1 MAKVLSK
8 KDQIRIQAENDL
20 EFFIRLVQPQRVL
33 GLCHQDLITWWNRDS
48 RKSHQLVLLP
58 RDHQKS
64 AMAALRAVW
73 RITKNPAIRIL
84 YISNTA
90 NLAIKQLGFIKDI
103 LTSEI
108 YRFYWPE
115 MVHPDEGKRKKWTE
129 TEISVDHPLRAAE
142 VIRDPTVFTAGLT
155 TSITGL
161 HADIIILDDVVVA
174 DNAYTGEG
182 RTKVE
187 TQYSHLA
194 SIGAGEAEEWIVGT
208 RYHPKDLYG
217 AVAERHVDQYDED
230 GNLTGTDPLYE
241 VFERQVESRGDGAGE
256 FLWPRQQR
264 ADGRWFGFDAAI
276 LAKKRGQY
284 FDKVQFRAQYY
295 NDPNDYESAGIK
307 REDFQYYNRKYLRRV
322 DSKWFYKDERL
333 NVFAAIDFAYTLGK
347 RSDFSA
353 IAVIGFDS
361 RQNVYVLEIDR
372 FKTDNIAEYFRHI
385 LYLHQKWDFRKIR
398 AEATAAQSV
407 IIKDLKQNYV
417 RVHGLSLAIEEHSPT
432 KNQGTKQ
439 ERVNNILQNRYKNL
453 QVWHYMDGE
462 CQTLE
467 DELVMANP
475 PHDDCKDSLAAA
487 IDSAVAPSGTRTM
500 SRPLFSS
507 VQPYNPRF
515 GGIQ

>member
-1 MAKVLSK
+1 MARVLSK
-8 KDQIRIQAENDL
+8 KDQIRQQAENDF
-20 EFFIRLVQPQRVL
+20 ESFIRLVQPQRVL
-33 GLCHQDLITWWNRDS
+33 GLCHLELITWWNRED
-48 RKSHQLVLLP
+48 RKSHQLVLMP
-58 RDHQKS
+58 RDHMKS
-64 AMAALRAVW
+64 ALVALRAAW
-73 RITKNPAIRIL
+73 RITRNPAIRIL

-90 NLAIKQLGFIKDI
+90 NLAIKQLSFIKDI

-108 YRFYWPE
+108 YRFYWPD
-115 MVHPDEGKRKKWTE
+115 MVNVDEGKRRKWTE

-155 TSITGL
+155 TSIAGL
-161 HADIIILDDVVVA
+161 HCDIAIMDDVVVI

-182 RTKVE
+182 RAKCE
-187 TQYSHLA
+187 QQYSLLA
-194 SIGAGEAEEWIVGT
+194 SIEAGEAEEWIVGT

-217 AVAERHVDQYDED
+217 AIAERQVDQYDEE
-230 GNLTGTDPLYE
+230 GNLTGTEPLYE
-241 VFERQVESRGDGAGE
+241 VYERQVESRGDGAGE

-307 REDFQYYNRKYLRRV
+307 REDFQYYNRKYVRRV

-333 NVFAAIDFAYTLGK
+333 NLFAAIDFAYTLGK
-347 RSDFSA
+347 RSDYSA
-353 IAVIGFDS
+353 IAVVGVDS
-361 RQNVYVLEIDR
+361 RQNFYVLEIDR
-372 FKTDNIAEYFRHI
+372 FKTDNIAEYFKHI
-385 LYLHQKWDFRKIR
+385 LYLHQKWDFRKLR

-417 RVHGLSLAIEEHSPT
+417 RVHGLSLSIEENSPT
-432 KNQGTKQ
+432 KHQGTKQ
-439 ERVNNILQNRYKNL
+439 ERVNNILSNRYKNL
-453 QVWHYMDGE
+453 QIWHYMDGD

-487 IDSAVAPSGTRTM
+487 IESAVAPSGTRTM
-500 SRPLFSS
+500 SRPLSITT
-507 VQPYNPRF
+507 QPYNSRF

>member
-1 MAKVLSK
+1 
-8 KDQIRIQAENDL
+8 
-20 EFFIRLVQPQRVL
+20 
-33 GLCHQDLITWWNRDS
+33 
-48 RKSHQLVLLP
+48 
-58 RDHQKS
+58 
-64 AMAALRAVW
+64 MAALRAVW

-264 ADGRWFGFDAAI
+264 ADGRWFG
-276 LAKKRGQY
+276 LVTG
-284 FDKVQFRAQYY
+284 V
-295 NDPNDYESAGIK
+295 
-307 REDFQYYNRKYLRRV
+307 V
-322 DSKWFYKDERL
+322 M
-333 NVFAAIDFAYTLGK
+333 
-347 RSDFSA
+347 
-353 IAVIGFDS
+353 
-361 RQNVYVLEIDR
+361 
-372 FKTDNIAEYFRHI
+372 
-385 LYLHQKWDFRKIR
+385 
-398 AEATAAQSV
+398 
-407 IIKDLKQNYV
+407 
-417 RVHGLSLAIEEHSPT
+417 
-432 KNQGTKQ
+432 GT
-439 ERVNNILQNRYKNL
+439 V
-453 QVWHYMDGE
+453 
-462 CQTLE
+462 
-467 DELVMANP
+467 
-475 PHDDCKDSLAAA
+475 
-487 IDSAVAPSGTRTM
+487 
-500 SRPLFSS
+500 
-507 VQPYNPRF
+507 
-515 GGIQ
+515 

>member
-8 KDQIRIQAENDL
+8 KDQIRLQAEGDF
-20 EFFIRLVQPQRVL
+20 ESFIRLVQPQRVL
-33 GLCHQDLITWWNRDS
+33 GLCHLELISWWNRED
-48 RKSHQLVLLP
+48 RKSHQLVLFP
-58 RDHQKS
+58 RDHMKS
-64 AMAALRAVW
+64 ALVALRAAW

-108 YRFYWPE
+108 YRFYWPD
-115 MVHPDEGKRKKWTE
+115 MVNEDEGKRKKWTE
-129 TEISVDHPLRAAE
+129 TEIAVDHPRRSAE

-155 TSITGL
+155 TSIAGL
-161 HADIIILDDVVVA
+161 HCDIAIMDDVVVI
-174 DNAYTGEG
+174 DNAYTQEG
-182 RTKVE
+182 RSKCE
-187 TQYSHLA
+187 QQYSLLA
-194 SIGAGEAEEWIVGT
+194 SIEGGEAEEWIVGT

-217 AVAERHVDQYDED
+217 AVSERQVDQYSED
-230 GNLTGTDPLYE
+230 GELIGTEPLYE
-241 VFERQVESRGDGAGE
+241 VYERPVESRGDGSGE

-264 ADGRWFGFDAAI
+264 ADGKWFGFNAEI

-307 REDFQYYNRKYLRRV
+307 RDDFQYYNRKYVRREEG
-322 DSKWFYKDERL
+322 KWFYKDERL

-353 IAVIGFDS
+353 IAVVGVDS
-361 RQNVYVLEIDR
+361 RQNFYVLEIDR
-372 FKTDNIAEYFRHI
+372 FKTDNIAEYFKHI

-417 RVHGLSLAIEEHSPT
+417 RKFGLSLSIEENSPT
-432 KNQGTKQ
+432 KHQGTKQ
-439 ERVNNILQNRYKNL
+439 ERVNNVLQNRYKNL
-453 QVWHYMDGE
+453 QIWHYMDGD

-467 DELVMANP
+467 DELIMANP

-487 IDSAVAPSGTRTM
+487 IESAVAPSG
-500 SRPLFSS
+500 SRLSSPRSFSQS
-507 VQPYNPRF
+507 QPFHSRF